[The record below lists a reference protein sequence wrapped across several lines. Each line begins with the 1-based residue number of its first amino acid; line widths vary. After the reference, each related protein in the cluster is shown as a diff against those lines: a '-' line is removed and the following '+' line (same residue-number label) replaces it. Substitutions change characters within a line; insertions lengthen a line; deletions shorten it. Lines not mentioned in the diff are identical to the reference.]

1 MAHRLTGKENYEL
14 LLSGQ
19 QPERVPCSSSSPGP
33 DGSPP
38 AVVSVFPDILSSAMM
53 KPGIAKDLFGVTYVP
68 VAEANGAKLPEPNNY
83 ILKDITKWRDVI
95 RTPDLSG
102 FDWEAMAKKDLEAAR
117 VNRKESLVSLGS
129 HFGYFQY
136 LMAFM
141 GYSEGLLAVYEEP
154 EEVQALMEYLG
165 DFFVKVIESTIDY
178 YQPDIIDMCDDL
190 ASWKN
195 TFISPDTYREI
206 FKPVTAR
213 QAKIATD
220 RGLPISMHCCG
231 HCEQLID
238 DWREIGV
245 KLWNPA
251 QSCNDLKAIK
261 EKYGNSF
268 IICGGWDGR
277 DELLREDATQ
287 EEIVES
293 VYQTIDTLAPGGGY
307 VFSGA
312 FLGSPDDA
320 VIRRK
325 NQWIMDAALPY
336 CDSFYKKNH

>member
-1 MAHRLTGKENYEL
+1 MAHRLTEKENYEL

-19 QPERVPCSSSSPGP
+19 QPERVPVSTFGPRP

-38 AVVSVFPDILSSAMM
+38 AVVTIFPDLLASAM
-53 KPGIAKDLFGVTYVP
+53 KAPGIAKDIFGVTYVP
-68 VAEANGAKLPEPNNY
+68 VEEANGAKLPEPNNY
-83 ILKDITKWRDVI
+83 LLKDITEWRDVI
-95 RTPDLSG
+95 KVPDLSG
-102 FDWEAMAKKDLEAAR
+102 FDWEAMAKKDLEAAHA
-117 VNRKESLVSLGS
+117 NRETSLINLGS

-141 GYSEGLLAVYEEP
+141 GYNEGLLAIYEEP
-154 EEVQALMEYLG
+154 EEVQALMEYLC
-165 DFFVKVIESTIDY
+165 DFFCGVIESCIDY
-178 YQPDIIDMCDDL
+178 YKPDIIDMCDDI
-190 ASWKN
+190 ASWKSP
-195 TFISPDTYREI
+195 FISPDTYREI

-231 HCEQLID
+231 HCEQFID
-238 DWREIGV
+238 DWREMGI

-251 QSCNDLKAIK
+251 QTCNDLTAIK

-277 DELLREDATQ
+277 DELLREDATE
-287 EEIVES
+287 EEIKES
-293 VYQTIDTLAPGGGY
+293 VYRTIDKLAPGGGY

-312 FLGSPDDA
+312 FMGPPGDE
-320 VIRRK
+320 VTKRK
-325 NQWIMDAALPY
+325 NKWIQEAAFPY
-336 CDSFYKKNH
+336 CENFYQK